1 MRAAPAPTRSTT
13 KRTRNKRGVYTKAER
28 DQMFRADQ
36 RDKLAKL
43 RARVKGARVDKR
55 AALKAISEA
64 CKATRQDVQTRC
76 RLEREEAR
84 AAGWNVINERQAALD
99 EERRQQKQMRHWS
112 RKEKQTRAKAK
123 ARKAESDETVAR
135 NIDPEFLPV
144 WEKMKGKIKKGSHSS
159 RTEAFE
165 QWMHDHPAEVLEISA
180 AAAEDISDW
189 LQEEE
194 SYYRM
199 ANPITRL
206 TKAEQKVLSYL
217 QSAEHRL
224 KGTIHSGQ
232 MVYNAVERKHP
243 EFALVVG
250 GALAMLVRR
259 GLVKETRR
267 GKRRE
272 YQLTPEGAAWPHKVK
287 PSPKPSRAKAP
298 QRRAPE
304 QLSLLERNPSGPTHR
319 IPARTVKLGEPLDLW
334 VQKGD
339 QVTHYGSRDLKGF
352 VMLVGVGAEQ
362 AAPGRTRLYLVLP
375 RKIKADGRSFG
386 AGAATFRAWH
396 QRNPD
401 AVIEYTGLP
410 DAMGAKLGRAVRVDY
425 RSDKWGGRNIEY
437 THDFY
442 EGRPPLVYADRA
454 DRPRGFCLVGGDMRI
469 TKHGIE

>member
-1 MRAAPAPTRSTT
+1 
-13 KRTRNKRGVYTKAER
+13 
-28 DQMFRADQ
+28 
-36 RDKLAKL
+36 
-43 RARVKGARVDKR
+43 
-55 AALKAISEA
+55 
-64 CKATRQDVQTRC
+64 
-76 RLEREEAR
+76 
-84 AAGWNVINERQAALD
+84 
-99 EERRQQKQMRHWS
+99 
-112 RKEKQTRAKAK
+112 
-123 ARKAESDETVAR
+123 
-135 NIDPEFLPV
+135 
-144 WEKMKGKIKKGSHSS
+144 
-159 RTEAFE
+159 
-165 QWMHDHPAEVLEISA
+165 MHDHPAEVLEISA

-250 GALAMLVRR
+250 GALAMLVQR

-272 YQLTPEGAAWPHKVK
+272 YELTPEGAAWPHKVK
-287 PSPKPSRAKAP
+287 TPAKAP
-298 QRRAPE
+298 KATAKPKRKPPE
-304 QLSLLERNPSGPTHR
+304 QLSLLERNPPTRSSTKQSNPSHR
-319 IPARTVKLGEPLDLW
+319 IPARTVQLGEPLDLW
-334 VQKGD
+334 VQKGN
-339 QVTHYGSRDLKGF
+339 QVTHYGPRDLKGF
-352 VMLVGVGAEQ
+352 IMLVGEGAEQ
-362 AAPGRTRLYLVLP
+362 TAAGRTRLFLVLP
-375 RKIKADGRSFG
+375 RKIQADGRSFG

-401 AVIEYTGLP
+401 AMLEYTGLP
-410 DAMGAKLGRAVRVDY
+410 DSMGTKLGRAVRVDY

-442 EGRPPLVYADRA
+442 EGAPPLVYADRA
-454 DRPRGFCLVGGDMRI
+454 DRPRGFCLVGGDMKI
-469 TKHGIE
+469 TRHGIE